1 MIKWSIDPRDWE
13 SRDREKIVTAILKEV
28 TPNSIILLH
37 DIYPDSVDAALE
49 IVDTLQKQ
57 GYWFVTVEEL
67 LYFNGI
73 KPQKGIMYRLGE

>member
-1 MIKWSIDPRDWE
+1 
-13 SRDREKIVTAILKEV
+13 VTAILKEV